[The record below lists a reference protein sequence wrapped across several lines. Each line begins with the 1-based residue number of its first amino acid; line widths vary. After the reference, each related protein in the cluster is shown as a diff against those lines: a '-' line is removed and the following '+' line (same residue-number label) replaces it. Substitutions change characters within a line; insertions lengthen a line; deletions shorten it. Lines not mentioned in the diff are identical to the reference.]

1 MSYTKVNLHPEV
13 LGSKK
18 ILYAVVD
25 QAEVRNKHPKLFKK
39 VLDITFVMTQR
50 LSESTTRGDVRYFNT
65 IDDAMDSSDNYDIV
79 IVQSVGNFIRQNSFF
94 EELNNY
100 YKSNPSFF
108 LLAFT
113 LDWQSEKGEGWIEI
127 HNQMMVV
134 NVHTWKKLGSP
145 KFGGWETA
153 TEELPNYI
161 RSEENFHDRYTP
173 YWIKG
178 SDGSS
183 MMTRRYPGWGFIKAA
198 LSNGMQIDNFT
209 QRMRDCRLYIY
220 PEHESENLYNAFLNR
235 DESLVSNPNQK
246 KWIKNS
252 LSPKSTIWIYN
263 SENYRFSVPL
273 KYCDTY
279 VGTAAGFKYLDILNY
294 NDDVKF
300 VFYDYSEESLDWIK
314 DLKENWDGNDFPS
327 YIKNKPLELKK
338 KYKYINSSVEENQ
351 LLLFRDFGGE
361 EKFKKLWNIFRS
373 SKAEFI
379 KCNLFDNNDLT
390 SVLSNVTTTRPLFY
404 YSNIFAT
411 DFTMV
416 MFTREEADEK
426 YRDFIS
432 TVKTQYPDSLMYG
445 CDITGK
451 WVVN

>member
-18 ILYAVVD
+18 ILYAVID
-25 QAEVRNKHPKLFKK
+25 QAEVRFKHPTLFKK

-50 LSESTTRGDVRYFNT
+50 LSESTTRGDVRYFNNV
-65 IDDAMDSSDNYDIV
+65 DDAMEFARSYDIV
-79 IVQSVGNFIRQNSFF
+79 IMQSVGNFIRQNSFF

-134 NVHTWKKLGSP
+134 NVHTWKNLGSP
-145 KFGGWETA
+145 KFGGWETV

-161 RSEENFHDRYTP
+161 RSDENFHDKYTP

-178 SDGSS
+178 TNGTTT
-183 MMTRRYPGWGFIKAA
+183 MTRRYPGWGFIKAA
-198 LSNGMQIDNFT
+198 LSHGIQIDNFT
-209 QRMRDCRLYIY
+209 QKMRDCRLYIY
-220 PEHESENLYNAFLNR
+220 PEHESEHLYNAFLNR

-246 KWIKNS
+246 KWIKNN
-252 LSPKSTIWIYN
+252 LNPKSTIWIYN
-263 SENYRFSVPL
+263 SENYQFEMPL
-273 KYCDTY
+273 KSHDTY
-279 VGTAAGFKYLDILNY
+279 VGTAAGFKYLDMLNY
-294 NDDVKF
+294 NKNVKF
-300 VFYDYSEESLDWIK
+300 IFYDYSEESLAWIK

-361 EKFKKLWNIFRS
+361 EKFKKLWNLFRS
-373 SKAEFI
+373 SEAEFI
-379 KCNLFDNNDLT
+379 KCNLFDMDQL
-390 SVLSNVTTTRPLFY
+390 SVVLSAITTTKPFFY

-411 DFTMV
+411 DFTMI
-416 MFTREEADEK
+416 MFTQEEAEEIYSK
-426 YRDFIS
+426 FKS
-432 TVKTQYPDSLMYG
+432 AVKTQYPLSLMYG
-445 CDITGK
+445 CNITGK
-451 WVVN
+451 WVTT